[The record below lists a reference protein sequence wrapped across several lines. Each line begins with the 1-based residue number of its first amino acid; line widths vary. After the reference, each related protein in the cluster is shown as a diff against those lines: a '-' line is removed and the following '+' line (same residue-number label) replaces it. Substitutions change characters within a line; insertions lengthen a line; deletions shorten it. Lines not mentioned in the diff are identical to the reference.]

1 MRTGTLDRRITLQRP
16 PVEAEVDAVGQP
28 TDAWVTVATVW
39 AEVIFGGGSESFE
52 ADQTAARQRVTFRI
66 RFRRGVSPEMRVVLD
81 GNVYQV
87 EDVAE
92 PKRREELVLTCF
104 AIAAVP
110 GGRT

>member
-1 MRTGTLDRRITLQRP
+1 MRTGKLDRRIALQRP
-16 PVEAEVDAVGQP
+16 PTEAEVDAVGQP
-28 TDAWVTVATVW
+28 NDAWVTIAHVW
-39 AEVIFGGGSESFE
+39 AEVTFGSGGESFE

-92 PKRREELVLTCF
+92 PVRREELVLTCF

-110 GGRT
+110 GGRA